1 MEVFGYQFKDED
13 LYNRAVTH
21 ASAGAEN
28 YELLEFFGDKVL
40 SLVISEYLIHKY
52 SYKKEGQIA
61 KKHSYLVSGVV
72 LSEIATNLK
81 ISKLINV
88 SDAERKDDGHKKPSI
103 LEDCFEAILGAIY
116 LDSCL
121 ETVRAIIL
129 DIWQD
134 SFAIVD
140 KAIPINPKSK
150 LQEMLQKNAKALPIY
165 KLIKKQGPENR
176 PIITVSLD
184 VEGQDVITTT
194 AHSKKDAEVKLA
206 QEMIEIL
213 KANG

>member
-1 MEVFGYQFKDED
+1 MQSVKMMD
-13 LYNRAVTH
+13 
-21 ASAGAEN
+21 
-28 YELLEFFGDKVL
+28 
-40 SLVISEYLIHKY
+40 I
-52 SYKKEGQIA
+52 
-61 KKHSYLVSGVV
+61 
-72 LSEIATNLK
+72 
-81 ISKLINV
+81 
-88 SDAERKDDGHKKPSI
+88 KPSI
-103 LEDCFEAILGAIY
+103 LEDCLAILGAIY

-121 ETVRAIIL
+121 ETVRTIIL

-176 PIITVSLD
+176 HIITVSLD